1 MSLHGVQCALAE
13 LFTDA
18 GAREHFD
25 RDGAAF
31 AAARGLTERERE
43 QLDAL
48 SSSSIPAYA
57 ATLVR
62 KRRAEAARLL
72 PKTHAALGEDFGAA
86 FNTWAARASLPADES
101 RYARDAAGF
110 GHYVLAERDAQ
121 HAHDAIRA
129 DLRRIRTILHP
140 PWIKATL
147 AWVRA
152 VYRSCGG
159 ITR

>member
-1 MSLHGVQCALAE
+1 MSLHRVQCALAE

-31 AAARGLTERERE
+31 AAARGLTDRERD

-48 SSSSIPAYA
+48 SRSSIPAYA

-72 PKTHAALGEDFGAA
+72 PKTHAALGEGFSTT
-86 FNTWAARASLPADES
+86 FSTWAARASLPADEF

-110 GHYVLAERDAQ
+110 GQSVLAARDAKR
-121 HAHDAIRA
+121 AHRAVRA
-129 DLRRIRTILHP
+129 DLRRIRTILRP
-140 PWIKATL
+140 PWLKAL
-147 AWVRA
+147 
-152 VYRSCGG
+152 RSLVGW
-159 ITR
+159 